1 MKKVLFPALLMLL
14 TIWAQA
20 QQIIVSGQVTN
31 QLSGAPVAN
40 QEVYAYAGDSI
51 NFVFNSAFTGA
62 DGTYNMTLDVF
73 SGIQEVVVSTFSLCD
88 PNGWGFDQTI
98 VAQIVNNQAT
108 ADFLVCGD
116 TFPPFPSCFSF
127 IDAWPTDSLTY
138 SFTAYY
144 FGQDSSAV
152 GVSYLWDFGDGN
164 TSAEQNPVHTYA
176 QDGFYVVTLTVIGSD
191 GCTATNT
198 YLVQTG
204 IPSFP
209 ECSGYIWYEQDTAFS
224 VTTFEFSAQLFDA
237 SGMPLQASG
246 YLWDFGDGNTSTE
259 ESPTH
264 TYAAEGVYTVQLH
277 ALTDDSC
284 EVHLCDVVF
293 AMDSPV
299 DTFWYGCQAMF
310 YAGYASI
317 DSIFMWPPADPLTL
331 SFYDASMGA
340 VQSWHWDFG
349 DGNTS
354 TEQNPEHTYA
364 TSGIYTVTLDIETL
378 DGCESSMSFDICV
391 GDSCWIDPFEFDCQ
405 AMFIPVPDSL
415 GGNGLQFID
424 LSFAPD
430 PSQLQWNWD
439 FGDGTTSTEQ
449 NPYHEYAQPGVYV
462 VTLTIESVDCS
473 SSISFEVDTENPWN
487 FGRETAQL
495 GLSGAGSVAVK
506 EKVVFEGVKLFP
518 NPASTDLTLAFNTPV
533 AMEYELRITDLNGR
547 TLLNSKQS
555 AQSGLNTARANVAGL
570 VPGLYMAEIR
580 TGEAVKIIRFVK
592 Q

>member
-138 SFTAYY
+138 SFTGYY

-209 ECSGYIWYEQDTAFS
+209 ECSGYIWYEQDTAFG

-237 SGMPLQASG
+237 SGMPLQASS

-424 LSFAPD
+424 LSFVPD
-430 PSQLQWNWD
+430 PSQLQWNWN

-580 TGEAVKIIRFVK
+580 TGEAVKTIRFVK